1 MQKLLHISKKSS
13 TFVPDLEIVPSITLK
28 KGNNMAKMC
37 IFRCQSN
44 GVVFRVIQEPFND
57 AVDGVRYVVYEGRK
71 KAQCPWW
78 YNRAY
83 AIETALELCLG
94 DEWKKVEKVIL

>member
-1 MQKLLHISKKSS
+1 
-13 TFVPDLEIVPSITLK
+13 
-28 KGNNMAKMC
+28 MAKMC

-44 GVVFRVIQEPFND
+44 GVVFRVIKEPFSE
-57 AVDGVRYVVYEGRK
+57 AFHGVRYVVYEGRK

-78 YNRAY
+78 YTRAH

-94 DEWKKVEKVIL
+94 EEWKKVMEVVL